1 MAKLDEITELLT
13 EELEGFRKS
22 IAQLN
27 KISGELKSSEVALH
41 IYSIQR
47 ELSELREK
55 QGTHFQRSTW
65 ESGKLNQQ
73 LAAAKLTPKWLLALF
88 CIAWTIAVLTMGYF
102 GYHFVRLE
110 DDKAEAFE
118 NGKEQVILDLKG
130 YFDENPDVYE
140 GFQAWSKGQERVPN
154 QK

>member
-27 KISGELKSSEVALH
+27 VISGELKSAEMVRD
-41 IYSIQR
+41 IYTINQQ
-47 ELSELREK
+47 LSELREK
-55 QGTHFQRSTW
+55 QDTHFQRSNR
-65 ESGKLNQQ
+65 ESGKLSEKM
-73 LAAAKLTPKWLLALF
+73 AAAKLTPKWLLALF
-88 CIAWTIAVLTMGYF
+88 CIASILTVLALGYF
-102 GYHFVRLE
+102 GYHFIQLE
-110 DDKAEAFE
+110 DSKAEALE

-130 YFDENPDVYE
+130 YFDEHPEVYK
-140 GFQAWSKGQERVPN
+140 GFQAWSKEQERVPN